1 MSNIL
6 NAFRSFMQQG
16 GGGLLLPEM
25 MLVLFAMG
33 ILLTDYLLEARDKYF
48 NALMAML
55 GVIFSWVTLL
65 GLPTFLTNA
74 IAQIPLFRGF
84 ALPGLRGV
92 AERGYQ
98 GFSYSLLVDPFFLF
112 FGAIFLIAT
121 ALVIILSARYLQIED
136 ENHGEYY
143 ALILFA
149 TVGMMF
155 MASGYDLIVQFL
167 GLETMA
173 ISFYVLAGFLRRDRR
188 SNESA
193 VKYLLLG
200 AFSSAI
206 LAYGFSIL
214 YGLGATANLSPF
226 GGALPPRTNLE
237 VIQVAVEARGHGD
250 LLVLLALVTVISG
263 LFFKVA
269 AVPFHQWAPDVYEG
283 SPTPITAY
291 ISVASK
297 TASFALL
304 LRLLL
309 TVFWPLRLDWE
320 MLVAGVAIA
329 SLTVGNFAAITQTNI
344 KRMLAYS
351 SISHVGYILLGI
363 VAAASSA
370 QGFLTG
376 MKGVAF
382 YLFVYGFMTIGAFA
396 VVIVLQR
403 QGVISDELDD
413 LNGLYRRSPASAVV
427 LLIFMLSLAGI
438 PPLAGF
444 VGKYYIL
451 LALIQTGHNRLALF
465 GALYIVPALY
475 YYFRIVAHAYLYE
488 PGNAPTPKI
497 SIGQGVAFAT
507 LSFVTVAAGIY
518 PEPFIHLA
526 TYSLFFPLGFSGH

>member
-1 MSNIL
+1 MSQIL
-6 NAFRSFMQQG
+6 NAFRTFMQQG

-25 MLVLFAMG
+25 MLVLFALG

-55 GVIFSWVTLL
+55 GVIFSGVTLWQL
-65 GLPTFLTNA
+65 RAVADRGA
-74 IAQIPLFRGF
+74 IA
-84 ALPGLRGV
+84 
-92 AERGYQ
+92 
-98 GFSYSLLVDPFFLF
+98 FSNSLLVDPFFLF
-112 FGAIFLIAT
+112 FGFLFLIA
-121 ALVIILSARYLQIED
+121 AAVVILLSVRYLQIED

-143 ALILFA
+143 ALMLFA

-173 ISFYVLAGFLRRDRR
+173 LSFYVLAGFLRRDKR
-188 SNESA
+188 SNEGA

-214 YGLGATANLSPF
+214 YGIGATANLSPF
-226 GGALPPRTNLE
+226 GAPLPPRTNLD
-237 VIQVAVEARGHGD
+237 VIQAAVEARGHGD
-250 LLVLLALVTVISG
+250 LLVVLALVTVISG
-263 LFFKVA
+263 LLFKVA

-283 SPTPITAY
+283 APTPITAF

-309 TVFWPLRLDWE
+309 TVFWPVRLDWM
-320 MLVAGVAIA
+320 MLIAGVAIA
-329 SLTVGNFAAITQTNI
+329 SLTIGNFAAITQTNI

-363 VAAASSA
+363 VAAASSS
-370 QGFLTG
+370 QGFMTG
-376 MKGVAF
+376 MIGIAF
-382 YLFVYGFMTIGAFA
+382 YLFVYAFMTIGAFA
-396 VVIVLQR
+396 VLIALQR
-403 QGVISDELDD
+403 QGIASDDLDD
-413 LNGLYRRSPASAVV
+413 LNGLYKRNPACAAA

-444 VGKYYIL
+444 VGKYFIL
-451 LALIQTGHNRLALF
+451 QALLETGHTRLALF

-475 YYFRIVAHAYLYE
+475 YYFRIVAHAFLYE
-488 PGNAPTPKI
+488 PGNATSPKI
-497 SIGQGVAFAT
+497 TFAQGFALAALT
-507 LSFVTVAAGIY
+507 VVTIAAGIY
-518 PEPFIHLA
+518 PEPVITHLA
-526 TYSLFFPLGFSGH
+526 KYSIFFPTGFSGH

>member
-1 MSNIL
+1 MSIL
-6 NAFRSFMQQG
+6 NGFRTFMQQG

-25 MLVLFAMG
+25 MLVLFALG
-33 ILLTDYLLEARDKYF
+33 ILLTDYLLEKRDKYF

-55 GVIFSWVTLL
+55 GVIFS
-65 GLPTFLTNA
+65 A
-74 IAQIPLFRGF
+74 ICLWQ
-84 ALPGLRGV
+84 LRSAAASGM
-92 AERGYQ
+92 AI
-98 GFSYSLLVDPFFLF
+98 GFSSSLIVDPFFLF
-112 FGAIFLIAT
+112 FGMIFLLAT
-121 ALVIILSARYLQIED
+121 AFVIILSVRYLQIED

-155 MASGYDLIVQFL
+155 MAAGYDLIVQFL

-173 ISFYVLAGFLRRDRR
+173 LSFYVLAGFLRRDRR
-188 SNESA
+188 SNEGA

-214 YGLGATANLSPF
+214 YGIGATANLSAF
-226 GGALPPRTNLE
+226 DGMLPPRTNLE
-237 VIQVAVEARGHGD
+237 VIAVAVDARGHVD
-250 LLVLLALVTVISG
+250 LLVILALVTVASG
-263 LFFKVA
+263 MFFKIA

-297 TASFALL
+297 TASFAML

-309 TVFWPLRLDWE
+309 TVFWPVRLDWV
-320 MLVAGVAIA
+320 MLLAVVAVA
-329 SLTVGNFAAITQTNI
+329 SLTIGNFAAITQSNI

-363 VAAASSA
+363 VAAASSE

-396 VVIVLQR
+396 VIIALQR

-413 LNGLYRRSPASAVV
+413 LNGLYRRSPGAAVV

-438 PPLAGF
+438 PPLGGF
-444 VGKYYIL
+444 VGKYFIL
-451 LALIQTGHNRLALF
+451 QALIETGHTRLALF

-488 PGNAPTPKI
+488 PGNAPSPILT
-497 SIGQGVAFAT
+497 IGQKFAFT
-507 LSFVTVAAGIY
+507 CLCFVTVAAGIY
-518 PEPFIHLA
+518 PEPFVRLA
-526 TYSLFFPLGFSGH
+526 SYSLFFPMGFSGH

>member
-1 MSNIL
+1 ML
-6 NAFRSFMQQG
+6 KAFQTFMQVD
-16 GGGLLLPEM
+16 GGGLLLPEI
-25 MLVLFAMG
+25 MLVLFALG
-33 ILLTDYLLEARDKYF
+33 ILLTDYLLEERDKFF
-48 NALMAML
+48 NALMALL
-55 GVIFSWVTLL
+55 GVMFSGICLWQLRLV
-65 GLPTFLTNA
+65 A
-74 IAQIPLFRGF
+74 DRG
-84 ALPGLRGV
+84 PV
-92 AERGYQ
+92 
-98 GFSYSLLVDPFFLF
+98 GFNNSLLVDPFFLF

-121 ALVIILSARYLQIED
+121 GLVIILSVNYLHVED

-149 TVGMMF
+149 CAGMMF

-173 ISFYVLAGFLRRDRR
+173 ISFYVLAGFLRRDKR

-200 AFSSAI
+200 AFSSGI

-214 YGLGATANLSPF
+214 YGIGAMANLSSI
-226 GGALPPRTNLE
+226 GQNLPPRTNLD
-237 VIQVAVEARGHGD
+237 VIAVAVEARGHAD
-250 LLVLLALVTVISG
+250 FFVLLALATVAAG
-263 LFFKVA
+263 LFFKIA

-283 SPTPITAY
+283 APTPITAY

-309 TVFWPLRLDWE
+309 TAFWPVRVDWT
-320 MLVAGVAIA
+320 MLIAGVALA
-329 SLTVGNFAAITQTNI
+329 SLTLGNFAALTQSNV

-363 VAAASSA
+363 VAAASSPL
-370 QGFLTG
+370 GFMTG

-396 VVIVLQR
+396 VLISLQR
-403 QGVISDELDD
+403 QGIIGDELDD
-413 LNGLYRRSPASAVV
+413 LNGLYRRSPLSALV

-444 VGKYYIL
+444 VGKYFIL
-451 LALIQTGHNRLALF
+451 QALIETGHMRLAIF

-475 YYFRIVAHAYLYE
+475 YYFRIVAHAYLFE
-488 PGNAPTPKI
+488 PGNAPLPIITLGAEI
-497 SIGQGVAFAT
+497 CFWSAVFRNRGCRSLSGAFCAVCN
-507 LSFVTVAAGIY
+507 LFVI
-518 PEPFIHLA
+518 
-526 TYSLFFPLGFSGH
+526 FPRRI

>member
-1 MSNIL
+1 MSHML
-6 NAFRSFMQQG
+6 NAFRTFMQEG

-25 MLVLFAMG
+25 MLVLFALG

-55 GVIFSWVTLL
+55 GVIFSAVCLWQLRPAAAS
-65 GLPTFLTNA
+65 GQA
-74 IAQIPLFRGF
+74 I
-84 ALPGLRGV
+84 
-92 AERGYQ
+92 

-112 FGAIFLIAT
+112 FGTIFLIAT
-121 ALVIILSARYLQIED
+121 ALVIVLSVRYLKIED

-143 ALILFA
+143 ALMLFA

-155 MASGYDLIVQFL
+155 MASGYDLIVEFL

-173 ISFYVLAGFLRRDRR
+173 LSFYVLAGFLRRDRR
-188 SNESA
+188 SNEGA

-214 YGLGATANLSPF
+214 YGIGATLDSNRF
-226 GGALPPRTNLE
+226 EVTLPPRTNLD
-237 VIQVAVEARGHGD
+237 VIQVAVEARGHTD
-250 LLVLLALVTVISG
+250 LLVLLALATVIAG
-263 LFFKVA
+263 LLFKVA

-283 SPTPITAY
+283 APTPITAY

-309 TVFWPLRLDWE
+309 TVFWPVRIDWE
-320 MLVAGVAIA
+320 MLIAGVAIA
-329 SLTVGNFAAITQTNI
+329 SLTVGNLAAITQTNI

-396 VVIVLQR
+396 VIIVLQR

-413 LNGLYRRSPASAVV
+413 LNGLYQRSPLSALV

-444 VGKYYIL
+444 VGKYFIL
-451 LALIQTGHNRLALF
+451 QALIETGHTKLALF

-488 PGNAPTPKI
+488 PGNAPLPIVT
-497 SIGQGVAFAT
+497 IGQKVAFAALT
-507 LSFVTVAAGIY
+507 FVTVAAGVY
-518 PEPFIHLA
+518 PEPFVRLA
-526 TYSLFFPLGFSGH
+526 TYSLFFPSGFSGH

>member
-1 MSNIL
+1 MSHIL
-6 NAFRSFMQQG
+6 NGFRSFMQVD

-25 MLVLFAMG
+25 MLVLFALG

-55 GVIFSWVTLL
+55 GVMFSAITLWQL
-65 GLPTFLTNA
+65 RLVADRGA
-74 IAQIPLFRGF
+74 I
-84 ALPGLRGV
+84 
-92 AERGYQ
+92 
-98 GFSYSLLVDPFFLF
+98 GFSQSLLVDPFFLF
-112 FGAIFLIAT
+112 FGFIFLIAT
-121 ALVIILSARYLQIED
+121 ALVIILSVRYLQIED

-143 ALILFA
+143 ALMLFA

-155 MASGYDLIVQFL
+155 MASGYDLVVQFL

-173 ISFYVLAGFLRRDRR
+173 ISFYVLAGFLRRDKR

-214 YGLGATANLSPF
+214 YGIGAMANLSSI
-226 GGALPPRTNLE
+226 GQSLPPRTNLD
-237 VIQVAVEARGHGD
+237 VIAVAVEARGHAD
-250 LLVLLALVTVISG
+250 LFVLLALATVAAG

-283 SPTPITAY
+283 APTPITAY

-309 TVFWPLRLDWE
+309 TVFWPVRVDWE
-320 MLVAGVAIA
+320 MLIAGVAIA
-329 SLTVGNFAAITQTNI
+329 SLTLGNLAAITQTNV

-363 VAAASSA
+363 VAAASSPL
-370 QGFLTG
+370 GFLTG

-396 VVIVLQR
+396 VLIVLQR
-403 QGVISDELDD
+403 QGIIGDELDD
-413 LNGLYRRSPASAVV
+413 LNGLYRRSPLSALV

-444 VGKYYIL
+444 VGKYFIL
-451 LALIQTGHNRLALF
+451 QALIETGHNRLALF

-475 YYFRIVAHAYLYE
+475 YYFRIVMHAYLYE
-488 PGNAPTPKI
+488 PGNAPLPIIT
-497 SIGQGVAFAT
+497 IGQRIAFAV
-507 LSFVTVAAGIY
+507 LCFVTVAAGIY
-518 PEPFIHLA
+518 PEPFVRFA
-526 TYSLFFPLGFSGH
+526 TYSLFFPTGFSGH